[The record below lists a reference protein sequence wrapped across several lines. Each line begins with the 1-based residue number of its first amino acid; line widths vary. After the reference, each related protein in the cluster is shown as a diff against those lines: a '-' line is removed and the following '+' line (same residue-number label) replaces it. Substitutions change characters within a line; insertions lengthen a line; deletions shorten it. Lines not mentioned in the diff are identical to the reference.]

1 MNISEQYLEYG
12 EYLEMGGTLSQSAFV
27 LLEYEARLTIDMFTS
42 SRLFGLK
49 EQPLAVKLCVNALIK
64 KIQEYNEATAKSESS
79 DGYSISYNKPASSNE
94 RKERYDIVKTYL
106 ATTEV
111 NGERVLCVW

>member
-1 MNISEQYLEYG
+1 MNISEQYLEYS

-42 SRLFGLK
+42 SRLVELT
-49 EQPLAVKLCVNALIK
+49 EQPMAVKLCINALIT
-64 KIQEYNEATAKSESS
+64 KIKDYNEATAKSESS
-79 DGYSISYNKPASSNE
+79 DGYSISYSKPTSKDE

-111 NGERVLCVW
+111 NGEKVLCVW